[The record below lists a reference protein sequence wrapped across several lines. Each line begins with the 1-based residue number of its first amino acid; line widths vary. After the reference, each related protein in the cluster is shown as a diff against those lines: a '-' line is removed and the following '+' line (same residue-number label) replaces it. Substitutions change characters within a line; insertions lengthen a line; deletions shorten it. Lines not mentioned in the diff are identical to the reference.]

1 TLSSVLIIF
10 GANPMASMTI
20 ILFISCVFLKYPDK
34 YLVIIIRFFLGNSD
48 PNMHYDSF
56 WIFLFSRIR
65 SMRSTSK
72 APETSSVGYLVR
84 IVNPVGVLVPS
95 HPKPQF
101 YSPAQVCLMRKP
113 REHSVAFLHSRWRA
127 R

>member
-1 TLSSVLIIF
+1 
-10 GANPMASMTI
+10 MTI
-20 ILFISCVFLKYPDK
+20 ILSIRCVFLKYPDK
-34 YLVIIIRFFLGNSD
+34 YLVILIRFFLWNSD
-48 PNMHYDSF
+48 RIMNYDSI
-56 WIFLFSRIR
+56 WLFLFTRIR
-65 SMRSTSK
+65 SVRSTAK
-72 APETSSVGYLVR
+72 ASETCSVCYLVR